1 MPGLNIMEQLEFFDI
16 PSPCRG
22 ICEMNSRG
30 LCRGC
35 LRNRDERFQWQA
47 FSDSRKREILRLCT
61 QRRHKLIQE
70 VLAARAQEMARESGA
85 GPTPGEDDEP
95 RLPGT

>member
-1 MPGLNIMEQLEFFDI
+1 MHSQNVMEQLEFFDI

-30 LCRGC
+30 FCRGC
-35 LRNRDERFQWQA
+35 LRNREERFQWQS
-47 FSDSRKREILRLCT
+47 FSDSRKREVLRLCS

-70 VLAARAQEMARESGA
+70 ILAARARAAQGTEADELL
-85 GPTPGEDDEP
+85 EDIEP

>member
-1 MPGLNIMEQLEFFDI
+1 MHSRNIMEQLEFFDI

-35 LRNRDERFQWQA
+35 LRNRDERFQWQT
-47 FSDSRKREILRLCT
+47 FSDSRKREILRLCS

-70 VLAARAQEMARESGA
+70 VLAARARAA
-85 GPTPGEDDEP
+85 GGLEEEQDPAEDIEP

>member
-1 MPGLNIMEQLEFFDI
+1 MQSEISMEQLEFFDI

-22 ICEMNSRG
+22 ICEVNSRG

-35 LRNRDERFQWQA
+35 LRNREERFQWQT
-47 FSDSRKREILRLCT
+47 FSDTRKREVLRLCT
-61 QRRHKLIQE
+61 QRRHKLILDT
-70 VLAARAQEMARESGA
+70 LAARAQAATGHATDSQTDIEG
-85 GPTPGEDDEP
+85 DEP

>member
-1 MPGLNIMEQLEFFDI
+1 MEQLEFFEI

-35 LRNRDERFQWQA
+35 LRNREERFQWQT
-47 FSDSRKREILRLCT
+47 FSDARKRDVLRLCT
-61 QRRHKLIQE
+61 QRRHKLVQE
-70 VLAARAQEMARESGA
+70 ILTARAQAGA
-85 GPTPGEDDEP
+85 GEAGQVQNDIDDIEP